1 MNTLDQLY
9 KLKEK
14 NRALCYRR
22 KHLQRSIVSFKRT
35 LENGCHDHRYIH
47 KRLYEYIDEVE
58 LLNVLIDTNGFDIT
72 KLREKLKNDKI
83 QNTESN

>member
-1 MNTLDQLY
+1 MDIQQQIT

-14 NRALCYRR
+14 SKALCSRR
-22 KHLQRSIVSFKRT
+22 KSVVSSIKY
-35 LENGCHDHRYIH
+35 EKYNIANGCKDHRDNY
-47 KRLYEYIDEVE
+47 KRYLKNCKE
-58 LLNVLIDTNGFDIT
+58 LLQLDLDIKELGKVIT